1 VSDPRRETFEVGE
14 RPRIEMNL
22 PSGDA
27 VFLPGEPGR
36 VEVLVEGRHAD
47 ELVVEQRGGR
57 ILLRTPG
64 RSGSRWDSFD
74 VTFRAPV
81 GTDLEVRAASADV
94 DVKVTVGSLG
104 ASLASGDIRAGEI
117 EGDATVE
124 SASGDVELGEVGGNL
139 AVSTASGDVL
149 LRQAGGR
156 AALNTASGEVRL
168 GSVLAALSV
177 STQSGDFEVE
187 HYAGGDLVCNSTS
200 GDIRIGLP
208 SGRTLDVDLNT
219 VSGDI
224 RSDFS
229 PEDGDG
235 ATARLRVKTV
245 SGDIVLVRAPGRR
258 AW

>member
-1 VSDPRRETFEVGE
+1 MSDSRREAFEVGE
-14 RPRIEMNL
+14 RPRIEVNL

-36 VEVLVEGRHAD
+36 VEFLVEGRHAD
-47 ELVVEQRGGR
+47 ELVIEQHGGR
-57 ILLRTPG
+57 IFLRTPG

-74 VTFRAPV
+74 VTVRTPA
-81 GTDLEVRAASADV
+81 GADLEVRAATADV
-94 DVKVTVGSLG
+94 DVQVALASLS
-104 ASLASGDIRAGEI
+104 ASLASGDITAGEI
-117 EGDATVE
+117 EGDATLE

-156 AALNTASGEVRL
+156 VTLNTASGEVRL
-168 GSVLAALSV
+168 GSALAALSV
-177 STQSGDFEVE
+177 STQSGDCEVE
-187 HYAGGDLVCNSTS
+187 HYAGGDLECSSTS
-200 GDIRIGLP
+200 GDVRIGLP

-245 SGDIVLVRAPGRR
+245 SGDIVLVRSSGR
-258 AW
+258 

>member
-1 VSDPRRETFEVGE
+1 MSNSRRESFEVGE
-14 RPRIEMNL
+14 RPRIEVNL

-27 VFLPGEPGR
+27 VFLPGEPGS
-36 VEVLVEGRHAD
+36 VEILIEGRHAD

-57 ILLRTPG
+57 VVLRASE
-64 RSGSRWDSFD
+64 RLGSRWDNFD
-74 VTFRAPV
+74 VAVRTPA
-81 GTDLEVRAASADV
+81 GADLEIRAASADV
-94 DVKVTVGSLG
+94 DVQVALGSLEAG
-104 ASLASGDIRAGEI
+104 LASGDLRAGEI
-117 EGDATVE
+117 EDDVSVE

-139 AVSTASGDVL
+139 IVSTASGDVL

-156 AALNTASGEVRL
+156 VALHTASGEVRL
-168 GSVLAALSV
+168 GSVLSALSV

-200 GDIRIGLP
+200 GDVRIGLP

-229 PEDGDG
+229 PENGDG
-235 ATARLRVKTV
+235 ATARLRVKTI
-245 SGDIVLVRAPGRR
+245 SGEIVLVRAS
-258 AW
+258 

>member
-1 VSDPRRETFEVGE
+1 MSNSRRESFEVGE
-14 RPRIEMNL
+14 RPRIEVNL

-27 VFLPGEPGR
+27 VFLPGEPGS
-36 VEVLVEGRHAD
+36 VEILIEGRHAD

-57 ILLRTPG
+57 VVLRASE
-64 RSGSRWDSFD
+64 RLGSRWDSFD
-74 VTFRAPV
+74 VTVRTPA
-81 GTDLEVRAASADV
+81 GADLEIRAASADV
-94 DVKVTVGSLG
+94 DVQVALGSLE
-104 ASLASGDIRAGEI
+104 ASLASGDLRAGEI
-117 EGDATVE
+117 EDDVSVE

-139 AVSTASGDVL
+139 IVSTASGDVL

-156 AALNTASGEVRL
+156 VALHTASGEVRL
-168 GSVLAALSV
+168 GSVLSALSV

-200 GDIRIGLP
+200 GDVRIGLP

-229 PEDGDG
+229 PENGDG
-235 ATARLRVKTV
+235 ATARLRVKTI
-245 SGDIVLVRAPGRR
+245 SGEIVLVRAS
-258 AW
+258 